1 MSKIDAFDISAEAVS
16 DTSTV
21 PLERPNGD
29 PLTNPTT
36 GEHCSVTV
44 YGPGSKPYARAQG
57 AKNRAVM
64 AFVKRGG
71 KKMGDE
77 EQREIDAEFLATCT
91 VSFNG
96 FTYKSLTGHEQFK
109 QAYMDAGIG
118 FIAEQVNRHIGDWAN
133 FSKPAN
139 AT

>member
-1 MSKIDAFDISAEAVS
+1 MSDTFDISAEAVA

-21 PLERPNGD
+21 YLERPNGD
-29 PLTNPTT
+29 PLQNPKQEQCT
-36 GEHCSVTV
+36 VTV
-44 YGPGSKPYARAQG
+44 YGPGSKAFARAQG
-57 AKNRAVM
+57 AKNRAMM

-71 KKMGDE
+71 KKMSDE
-77 EQREIDAEFLATCT
+77 EQREIDADFLATCT

-96 FTYKSLTGHEQFK
+96 FSYKNLTGHEQFK
-109 QAYMDAGIG
+109 QAYMDTGIG
-118 FIAEQVNRHIGDWAN
+118 YIAEQVNRHIGDWAN

>member
-1 MSKIDAFDISAEAVS
+1 MSDVFDISAEAVS

-21 PLERPNGD
+21 MLDRPNGD
-29 PLTNPTT
+29 PLNNPK
-36 GEHCSVTV
+36 GEQCSVTV
-44 YGPGSKPYARAQG
+44 YGPGSKAFARAQG
-57 AKNRAVM
+57 AKNRALM

-71 KKMGDE
+71 KKMADD

-96 FTYKSLTGHEQFK
+96 FSYKGLTGHEQFK
-109 QAYMDAGIG
+109 QAYMDSSIG
-118 FIAEQVNRHIGDWAN
+118 YIAEQVNRHIGDWAN
-133 FSKPAN
+133 FTKPAS